1 MKTYTKD
8 STTREELVRRHLH
21 RSTSQKYL
29 ERAVD
34 AVLQGRVKK
43 HIFAPSGRIL
53 YTVVGRNGD
62 EFIDPEKP
70 FCSCEHFFFRVLGA
84 KGQTCYHLLAYS
96 IADETNLFHRFE
108 FHDEEFS
115 LFLKLLSS
123 DLLARTGEEHND
135 EAEPRP

>member
-1 MKTYTKD
+1 MQD
-8 STTREELVRRHLH
+8 PTTREELIRRHLQH
-21 RSTSQKYL
+21 STSQKYL

-43 HIFAPSGRIL
+43 YVFAPSGRVL

-70 FCSCEHFFFRVLGA
+70 FCSCEHFFFRVLG
-84 KGQTCYHLLAYS
+84 GRGESCYHLLAYS
-96 IADETNLFHRFE
+96 IADETNRFHRLE

-115 LFLKLLSS
+115 IFLRLLSS
-123 DLLARTGEEHND
+123 DLLARTGEERGD
-135 EAEPRP
+135 GAEPRP